1 MSSGEADGMRAMRSL
16 DAWRFC
22 RVDGCS
28 WRISNGEVCQEHG
41 GRPLGAVRS
50 DEFGESSDTYA
61 DPGLRAAWRYSE
73 IVE

>member
-22 RVDGCS
+22 RAEGCQ
-28 WRISNGEVCQEHG
+28 WRISNGTECQEHG
-41 GRPLGAVRS
+41 GHPLGAVRA
-50 DEFGESSDTYA
+50 DEFGESGATYA
-61 DPGLRAAWRYSE
+61 DPKLRAAWRYSE